1 MLHCSHA
8 PFTAIRTTAQEQQ
21 GIAARELLLT
31 TKSPNQEHFIKQF
44 ITASWM
50 STTQTSRLWLG
61 MWNEETLSSLLRQTL
76 DSPIT
81 LQERRLYITTA
92 RKLTAP
98 LLTAYYD
105 MLDAANTRSHTASAV
120 NLPEEQ
126 QQQGVITLTPHLR
139 NILENIHIQMPTLD
153 APSVLNHLDHITY
166 TNTYTLSDAA
176 FAIPNAADDT

>member
-1 MLHCSHA
+1 
-8 PFTAIRTTAQEQQ
+8 
-21 GIAARELLLT
+21 
-31 TKSPNQEHFIKQF
+31 
-44 ITASWM
+44 M